1 MCSFWKALE
10 SRISNMTFL
19 GFKFI
24 LHKHANT
31 QMRTYKNT
39 TCSKNLTCAIF
50 FKSMRFKYIKYDIT
64 VVHSSGPVTFNW
76 SSHSTGPPIQLVP
89 KYMRICWRSV
99 SGSCG
104 RHFWKQKGR
113 YFMPGCHRSSCQV
126 ITAYNVVC
134 QLNFLPRFSPR
145 IESGGKIAH
154 FTGNRA
160 RPRHWLSC
168 CWATN
173 TFENPHKYI

>member
-19 GFKFI
+19 GFKLI
-24 LHKHANT
+24 LHKHANI

-39 TCSKNLTCAIF
+39 TCSKDLTCAIF
-50 FKSMRFKYIKYDIT
+50 FKSMWFKYIKYDIP

-76 SSHSTGPPIQLVP
+76 SPNSTGPQIHENLLAKRLGVVWTPF
-89 KYMRICWRSV
+89 M
-99 SGSCG
+99 
-104 RHFWKQKGR
+104 KQKGR

-160 RPRHWLSC
+160 RPHWQSC
-168 CWATN
+168 CHADSLPSIL
-173 TFENPHKYI
+173 ELDQ